1 MPARTVVQPPWYC
14 RAPLRQGADIVLH
27 SLTKYINGHIDVLM
41 GAIILLR
48 HDAALR
54 DRPAFLQNA
63 IGALPR
69 AYDYHGPQRVGEGGT
84 AHLNHVR
91 LFLSSSHPRLFS
103 LALSCFDRRTL
114 RFVV

>member
-69 AYDYHGPQRVGEGGT
+69 AYNYHGPQRVGEGGLL
-84 AHLNHVR
+84 AQ
-91 LFLSSSHPRLFS
+91 SSPAFPVLVFIMS
-103 LALSCFDRRTL
+103 LVLQ
-114 RFVV
+114 